1 LYGKNLGK
9 QLSLDET
16 SLSNGE
22 LYTILTNKDARGL
35 KGSSIVAMIK
45 GTKANDIIAV
55 INKIAPERRKMV
67 KEVTVD
73 MAPNMNL
80 AIKKCFPKAE
90 IVTDRFHVQKLAL
103 EAVQE
108 QRIKYRW
115 EALEDENKAITQAKK
130 AARTYKE
137 EILENG
143 DTKRQLL
150 ARSRYLLFKAEN
162 KWTAIQK
169 QRAAILFKLY
179 PNLQKAYNLA
189 QKLRFIYE
197 NNKHKNTARLKL
209 AKWYNEVE
217 EHDFKSFNTISRT
230 IQNHYEN
237 ILNYFNNRST
247 NASAESFNAKIKEFR
262 TQFRGV
268 RDVKFFLY
276 RLTKLYA

>member
-1 LYGKNLGK
+1 MLYGKNLGK
-9 QLSLDET
+9 RLSLDET

-35 KGSSIVAMIK
+35 KGSIVAMIK
-45 GTKANDIIAV
+45 GTKASDIIEV
-55 INKIAPERRKMV
+55 INKISPHRRKMV

-80 AIKKCFPKAE
+80 VIKKCFPKAQS
-90 IVTDRFHVQKLAL
+90 VTDRFHVQKLAL

-115 EALEDENKAITQAKK
+115 EAIEEENQAITLAKK
-130 AARTYKE
+130 QNTSYKE
-137 EILENG
+137 SILENG

-150 ARSRYLLFKAEN
+150 ARSRYLLFKTEN
-162 KWTAIQK
+162 KWTCSQK
-169 QRAAILFKLY
+169 LRASILFKLY
-179 PNLQKAYNLA
+179 PSIEKAYKLA
-189 QKLRFIYE
+189 QNLKYIYE
-197 NNKHKNTARLKL
+197 NNTNKNVARLKL
-209 AKWYNEVE
+209 AHWYEQVEV
-217 EHDFKSFNTISRT
+217 HGFKSFNTIART

-247 NASAESFNAKIKEFR
+247 NASAESFNAKVKEFR
-262 TQFRGV
+262 NQFRGV